1 MVLKPYKLVYCV
13 HPRKPVNLTT
23 YTTLI
28 ILSGLVIFSYLFD
41 LIAGKTKIPSVI
53 LLLFLGI
60 GIHLVADYFGW
71 LKINFTPILPALGTL
86 GLILIVFE
94 GALEL
99 KYSKSKNTV
108 IKRSFLSALIIL
120 LSTAVLITAGFWY
133 ISGESIYRCFI
144 NAIPFCVVS
153 SAIAIPSASGMSKE
167 KKEFIIYESS
177 FSDILTVVLFNFM
190 LSNNKQIN
198 VGSFATLGI
207 ELVLILVVAAGSCL
221 LLLYLIGRLTHHVK
235 SFLIISLLILV
246 YCIGQ
251 SYHLSSLIIVLALG
265 LFLNNAGQIKFGWF
279 RKYFIYPTLGHD
291 IKQLFQLSAESAF
304 LMRTFFF
311 IIFGYT
317 MDVFQLKSGA
327 VIANGGMVLLMIYLV
342 RFVYIKTVLK
352 TSLMPELVI
361 IPRGLISVLLFY
373 NIPADIKIPVIG
385 TGLLFVVIL
394 GTSIIMSLGLLGT
407 RRKESSAQEFEDV

>member
-1 MVLKPYKLVYCV
+1 
-13 HPRKPVNLTT
+13 LTT

-60 GIHLVADYFGW
+60 GIRLTVDYFGL
-71 LKINFTPILPALGTL
+71 LKINFNTILPTLGTL

-99 KYSKSKNTV
+99 KYSQSKNTV
-108 IKRSFLSALIIL
+108 IKKSFLSALSIL
-120 LSTAVLITAGFWY
+120 LGTACLITYAFYY
-133 ISGESIYRCFI
+133 ISGESIYRCFV

-153 SAIAIPSASGMSKE
+153 SAIAIPSASGLSKE

-177 FSDILTVVLFNFM
+177 FSDILTVILFNFVV
-190 LSNNKQIN
+190 SNKQIN
-198 VGSFATLGI
+198 VSAFAKLGV
-207 ELVLILVVAAGSCL
+207 ELIGILVIAAGSCL
-221 LLLYLIGRLTHHVK
+221 LLLYLIGRLTHHIK
-235 SFLIISLLILV
+235 SFLIIAILILV
-246 YCIGQ
+246 YSIGQ

-265 LFLNNAGQIKFGWF
+265 LFLNNAGQIKSSWF
-279 RKYFIYPTLGHD
+279 RKYFIYPTLAYD

-304 LMRTFFF
+304 IMRTFFF

-317 MDVFQLKSGA
+317 MDVYQLQNWA
-327 VIANGGMVLLMIYLV
+327 VIINGGLVLLILYTV
-342 RFVYIKTVLK
+342 RFLYLQFVLK
-352 TSLMPELVI
+352 RGLMPELVI

-373 NIPADIKIPVIG
+373 NIPADIKIPALG
-385 TGLLFVVIL
+385 TSLLFVVIL

-407 RRKESSAQEFEDV
+407 RRQSTQEYNDV

>member
-1 MVLKPYKLVYCV
+1 M
-13 HPRKPVNLTT
+13 TT

-60 GIHLVADYFGW
+60 GIRLGVDYFGL
-71 LKINFTPILPALGTL
+71 LKINFTTILPALGTL

-99 KYSKSKNTV
+99 KYSKNKNAV
-108 IKRSFLSALIIL
+108 IRKSFLSALSIL
-120 LSTAVLITAGFWY
+120 LLTSCLITYAFYY
-133 ISGESIYRCFI
+133 ISGESIYKCFV
-144 NAIPFCVVS
+144 NAIPYCVVS
-153 SAIAIPSASGMSKE
+153 SAIAIPSASGISKE

-190 LSNNKQIN
+190 ISNDHIN
-198 VGSFATLGI
+198 VSAFAKLGAELGI
-207 ELVLILVVAAGSCL
+207 ILLVAIGSCL
-221 LLLYLIGRLTHHVK
+221 LLLYLIGRLTHHIK
-235 SFLIISLLILV
+235 SFLIIAILILV
-246 YCIGQ
+246 YSIGQ
-251 SYHLSSLIIVLALG
+251 SFHLSSLIIVLSLG
-265 LFLNNAGQIKFGWF
+265 LFLNNAGQIRLGWF
-279 RKYFIYPTLGHD
+279 RKCFIYPTLGYD

-304 LMRTFFF
+304 IMRTFFF

-317 MDVFQLKSGA
+317 MDVYQLQNWA
-327 VIANGGMVLLMIYLV
+327 VIINGGLVLLLIYLV
-342 RFVYIKTVLK
+342 RFLYLKLVLK
-352 TSLMPELVI
+352 NGLMPELVI
-361 IPRGLISVLLFY
+361 VPRGLISVLLFY
-373 NIPADIKIPVIG
+373 NIPANIKIPMLG

-407 RRKESSAQEFEDV
+407 KKQSTQEFEDL

>member
-1 MVLKPYKLVYCV
+1 M
-13 HPRKPVNLTT
+13 TT

-60 GIHLVADYFGW
+60 GIRLGVDYFG
-71 LKINFTPILPALGTL
+71 LHKINFTTILPALGTL

-99 KYSKSKNTV
+99 KYSKNKNAV
-108 IKRSFLSALIIL
+108 IRKSFISALSIL
-120 LSTAVLITAGFWY
+120 LLTSCLITYAFYY
-133 ISGESIYRCFI
+133 ISGESIYKCFV

-153 SAIAIPSASGMSKE
+153 SAIAIPSASGISKE

-190 LSNNKQIN
+190 ISNDHIN
-198 VGSFATLGI
+198 VSAFAKLGAELGI
-207 ELVLILVVAAGSCL
+207 ILLVAIGSCL
-221 LLLYLIGRLTHHVK
+221 LLLYLIGRLTHHIK
-235 SFLIISLLILV
+235 SFLIISILILV
-246 YCIGQ
+246 YSIGQ
-251 SYHLSSLIIVLALG
+251 SFHLSSLIIVLALG
-265 LFLNNAGQIKFGWF
+265 LFLNNAGQIRLGWF
-279 RKYFIYPTLGHD
+279 RKYFIYPTLGYD

-304 LMRTFFF
+304 IMRTFFF

-317 MDVFQLKSGA
+317 MDVYQLQSWA
-327 VIANGGMVLLMIYLV
+327 VIINGGLVLLLIYLV
-342 RFVYIKTVLK
+342 RFVYLKLVLK
-352 TSLMPELVI
+352 SGLMPELVI

-373 NIPADIKIPVIG
+373 NIPANIKIPALG
-385 TGLLFVVIL
+385 TSLLFVVIL

-407 RRKESSAQEFEDV
+407 KKQSTQEFMDV

>member
-1 MVLKPYKLVYCV
+1 M
-13 HPRKPVNLTT
+13 TT

-60 GIHLVADYFGW
+60 GIRLGVDYFG
-71 LKINFTPILPALGTL
+71 LHKINFTTILPALGTL

-99 KYSKSKNTV
+99 KYSKNKNAV
-108 IKRSFLSALIIL
+108 IRKSFISALSIL
-120 LSTAVLITAGFWY
+120 LLTACLITYAFYY
-133 ISGESIYRCFI
+133 ISGESIYKCFV

-153 SAIAIPSASGMSKE
+153 SAIAIPSASGISKE

-177 FSDILTVVLFNFM
+177 FSDILTVVLFNFVI
-190 LSNNKQIN
+190 SNDHIN
-198 VGSFATLGI
+198 VSAFAKLGAELGI
-207 ELVLILVVAAGSCL
+207 ILLVAIGSCL
-221 LLLYLIGRLTHHVK
+221 LLLYLIGRLTHHIK
-235 SFLIISLLILV
+235 SFLIISILILV
-246 YCIGQ
+246 YSIGQ
-251 SYHLSSLIIVLALG
+251 SFHLSSLIIVLALG
-265 LFLNNAGQIKFGWF
+265 LFLNNAGQIRLGWF
-279 RKYFIYPTLGHD
+279 RKYFIYPTLGYD

-304 LMRTFFF
+304 IMRTFFF

-317 MDVFQLKSGA
+317 MDVYQLQSWA
-327 VIANGGMVLLMIYLV
+327 VIINGGMVLLLIYLV
-342 RFVYIKTVLK
+342 RFLYLKLVLK
-352 TSLMPELVI
+352 SGLMPELVI

-373 NIPADIKIPVIG
+373 NIPASIKIPALG
-385 TGLLFVVIL
+385 TSLLFVVIL

-407 RRKESSAQEFEDV
+407 KKQSTQEFEDV

>member
-1 MVLKPYKLVYCV
+1 M
-13 HPRKPVNLTT
+13 TT

-60 GIHLVADYFGW
+60 GIRLGVDYFG
-71 LKINFTPILPALGTL
+71 LHKINFTTILPALGTL

-99 KYSKSKNTV
+99 KYSKNKNAV
-108 IKRSFLSALIIL
+108 IRKSFISALSIL
-120 LSTAVLITAGFWY
+120 LLTSCLITYAFYY
-133 ISGESIYRCFI
+133 ISGESIYKCFV

-153 SAIAIPSASGMSKE
+153 SAIAIPSASGISKE

-190 LSNNKQIN
+190 ISNDHIN
-198 VGSFATLGI
+198 VSAFAKLGAELGI
-207 ELVLILVVAAGSCL
+207 ILLVAIGSCL
-221 LLLYLIGRLTHHVK
+221 LLLYLIGRLTHHIK
-235 SFLIISLLILV
+235 SFLIISILILV
-246 YCIGQ
+246 YSIGQ
-251 SYHLSSLIIVLALG
+251 SFHLSSLIIVLALG
-265 LFLNNAGQIKFGWF
+265 LFLNNAGQIRLGWF
-279 RKYFIYPTLGHD
+279 RKYFIYPTLGYD

-304 LMRTFFF
+304 IMRTFFF

-317 MDVFQLKSGA
+317 MDVYQLQSWA
-327 VIANGGMVLLMIYLV
+327 VIINGGLVLLLIYLV
-342 RFVYIKTVLK
+342 RYVYLKLVLK
-352 TSLMPELVI
+352 SGLMPELVI

-373 NIPADIKIPVIG
+373 NIPASIKIPALG
-385 TGLLFVVIL
+385 TSLLFVVIL

-407 RRKESSAQEFEDV
+407 KKQSTQEFMDV

>member
-1 MVLKPYKLVYCV
+1 M
-13 HPRKPVNLTT
+13 TT

-60 GIHLVADYFGW
+60 GIKLVVDSFGL
-71 LKINFTPILPALGTL
+71 LKFNFAPVLPALGTL

-99 KYSKSKNTV
+99 KYSKSKNAV
-108 IKRSFLSALIIL
+108 IKKSFLSALTIL
-120 LSTAVLITAGFWY
+120 LTTAALITGAFYY
-133 ISGESIYRCFI
+133 ISGESLYRCFI
-144 NAIPFCVVS
+144 NSIPFCVVS

-177 FSDILTVVLFNFM
+177 FSDILTVILFNFM
-190 LSNNKQIN
+190 ISNEHIDIS
-198 VGSFATLGI
+198 SFAKLGV
-207 ELVLILVVAAGSCL
+207 ELVLILFVAACSCL

-235 SFLIISLLILV
+235 SFLIISILILV
-246 YCIGQ
+246 YSIGQ

-265 LFLNNAGQIKFGWF
+265 LFLNNAGQIKLGWF
-279 RKYFIYPTLGHD
+279 RKYFIYPTLSYD

-311 IIFGYT
+311 IIFGFT
-317 MDVFQLKSGA
+317 MDVYQLQNLS
-327 VIANGGMVLLMIYLV
+327 VIINGGLVLLLIYLV
-342 RFVYIKTVLK
+342 RFLYLKFVLR
-352 TSLMPELVI
+352 SGLMPELVI

-373 NIPADIKIPVIG
+373 NIPTAIKIPALG

-407 RRKESSAQEFEDV
+407 KRQSTQEFGDV